1 MNKNTYNLSYATFKN
16 ASNNNFIL
24 HNHDYYEMYMFIEGD
39 SRYIVEDKSYPLA
52 PYDIII
58 IRRHEMHRV
67 FHNSLTKYSRFVL
80 NINPDFFREMNC
92 EEYETQFLPSN
103 TAGNKIDSNDVHSSG
118 IYDAYLRLKKYSDNF
133 TKSGTP
139 VITAEVIEILYL
151 INQITSFSKGDTKNK
166 PIQLIISYINKN
178 YSEDITLEDLSKQF
192 YISKYHLCRI
202 FKQATGY
209 TPHSYITHKRITR
222 VRELIQEG
230 KNLTDS
236 VNIAGFE
243 NYSSFYRSY
252 LKEYGNTPKSLF
264 TSSKT

>member
-1 MNKNTYNLSYATFKN
+1 MDKNIYTISYSSSSK
-16 ASNNNFIL
+16 ASNRNFAL
-24 HNHDYYEMYMFIEGD
+24 HDHDYYEIFMFIEGD
-39 SRYIVEDKSYPLA
+39 SRYIVEDRNYSLA

-67 FHNSLTKYSRFVL
+67 FHNSVTKYTRFVL
-80 NINPDFFREMNC
+80 HLNPDFFKEMHC
-92 EEYETQFLPSN
+92 EEYEAQFLSPNSYI
-103 TAGNKIDSNDVHSSG
+103 GNKINSDDVHSNG
-118 IYDAYLRLKKYSDNF
+118 IYDAYLRLKKYSDDF
-133 TKSGTP
+133 SKSCTP
-139 VITAEVIEILYL
+139 IISSQIVEILYL
-151 INQITSFSKGDTKNK
+151 INQITSFSKGDIKNK
-166 PIQLIISYINKN
+166 PIQAIISYINKN
-178 YSEDITLEDLSKQF
+178 YSENITLEDLSRQF

-222 VRELIQEG
+222 VRELVQEG

-252 LKEYGNTPKSLF
+252 MKEYGSTPKTLF
-264 TSSKT
+264 L